1 MGLNLS
7 SEELTIIS
15 DLYNLAS
22 IKFSDARF
30 NDTSARKAALDSL
43 KPALIAYA
51 LGKSIDSPEDT
62 AYVEDVIQKK
72 SEVSVLKF
80 VDGYSVALLTGY
92 LQSLNNDIDSEG
104 TPDFGFTELNDI
116 FQSAML
122 LCMSDFVNVDDISSL
137 ISTGLGVHIR
147 DCSPAEYFEKEYY
160 HEDLQVLKSILIADI
175 DDGYNK
181 KMKDAISNNGDW
193 RTSIDTYMED
203 LKAVYT
209 LAFEDGFG
217 TKPYVGVLLNSSS
230 FITSDEGSSTSHV
243 IKNGEATLSKLAT
256 RMCNKMSGSVEIS
269 QSRQFDYDEIFSK
282 ENPVYFPKKM
292 LEYTLGRES
301 TLNTR
306 KDIYKLSAHSI
317 SWEAYSANYVYPN
330 LKEILLRGI
339 YKALEKVL
347 ISRGVIKTNFTS
359 REFMAVTPDYNEF
372 VAKQLKDNDISNA
385 VFKYVTKLVDSMKC
399 FYILTKYPY
408 LANKIAAI
416 NIRVSCA
423 VDSNSFSADK
433 SVSNQL
439 FSGLIAANNNEEFLP
454 PFDLT
459 AGRTSATNVN
469 ISVNIYEY
477 QYDVN
482 PMLSQAEPLF
492 GYTVQRQNQRKGKVS
507 GWKNILIGESMSGK
521 ELYASKSS
529 DIKLQNA
536 FTHNIIAG
544 SRSGKGV
551 MTMNIL
557 ASALASG
564 KPIFYLD
571 RKPDMASMLYDLSG
585 GTQFIVN
592 GGLYNAE
599 NDTFKHFDESSGDAM
614 EVWRNSVAYLN
625 ENPKILELFD
635 VSNTSYQGVLGDY
648 VYFRAFMFALGIC
661 VLRSKLAGK
670 YDDVRDSIFN
680 GNDGI
685 VIVVD
690 ELTGFQNS
698 ICRLLSTINSTLVQK
713 ALNMGDADEV
723 LNKKADIIAKIN
735 VAQMKANEA
744 TKDSARMA
752 QEAEIQK
759 LQRQLNS
766 LVDEQ
771 SLYAGTL
778 FNKIRASFA
787 TLTSQKVAGFK
798 NKEYNYSDVFVLG
811 QFLDANYYASSL
823 TSKNKGSLSPV
834 FFPLTSSKDDYYSA
848 YKGADIVRSFL
859 EELGEL
865 DWFLGRNPD
874 YNYGGK
880 SENAQAKKVVDDD
893 GNWDYVGVHTCNEVR
908 GIDSANFS
916 HVLFKP
922 YLVLNT
928 HFENDPPTVMSSNPN
943 YQYVTQCAN
952 RVNTTAGGDD
962 LWSTV
967 RLKHLREDAKSQV
980 TADNPMYDYLD
991 EGIGFKGLVRD
1002 TLLTT
1007 DEGKAAAEGDIDE
1020 YIRSILGKSGD
1031 IANYVA
1037 NKMGYNTWQELIYD
1051 LSPMGLFSFDD
1062 MINAVMDSSKYT
1074 MESRLPLYAKLGLL
1088 GDMANSDEGLN
1099 SSDFGSLDDM
1109 YDEGGIDEDI
1119 QDSNP
1124 PLEYTSQSSS
1134 QPTPTS
1140 SIRDTNRDLMYGDT
1154 EPDSYEEDSYEED
1167 LYEEDSYEE
1176 EQHGWSDENRRKVA
1190 QSMVYAYL
1198 VGIKTVDPVKANRL
1212 SAPQLKNQLVEMMY
1226 QLILNEGL

>member
-1 MGLNLS
+1 MSLKLS
-7 SEELTIIS
+7 NDELTIIS
-15 DLYNLAS
+15 DLYNLVG

-30 NDTSARKAALDSL
+30 NDIDSRKAVLDSL

-51 LGKSIDSPEDT
+51 LGKSIDSPEDV
-62 AYVEDVIQKK
+62 AYVNEVIEKK
-72 SEVSVLKF
+72 SDVSVLKF
-80 VDGYSVALLTGY
+80 VDGYSVAILTGY
-92 LQSLNNDIDSEG
+92 LQSLNNDIDSDS
-104 TPDFGFTELNDI
+104 TPDFGFKELNEI
-116 FQSAML
+116 FQSSILM
-122 LCMSDFVNVDDISSL
+122 CMSDFVNADNVSSL
-137 ISTGLGVHIR
+137 IETGLGVVIR
-147 DCSPAEYFEKEYY
+147 DCTPAEYFENEYY
-160 HEDLQVLKSILIADI
+160 HEDLRVLKQILIADI

-181 KMKDAISNNGDW
+181 RMKDAISNNGDW
-193 RTSIDTYMED
+193 RTSMDTYMED

-217 TKPYVGVLLNSSS
+217 TKPYVGVLNSSS
-230 FITSDEGSSTSHV
+230 GFITVDENASTSHT
-243 IKNGEATLSKLAT
+243 IKNGEATLSKFAT
-256 RMCNKMSGSVEIS
+256 RLCNKMSGSVEIS
-269 QSRQFDYDEIFSK
+269 QCRQFDYDEIFSK
-282 ENPVYFPKKM
+282 DNPVYFPKKI

-306 KDIYKLSAHSI
+306 RDIYKSSAFSI
-317 SWEAYSANYVYPN
+317 SWESYSANYVYPN

-347 ISRGVIKTNFTS
+347 MSKGVISTNFTS
-359 REFMAVTPDYNEF
+359 REFMSVTPDYEAF
-372 VAKQLKDNDISNA
+372 VANQLKDNDVSNS
-385 VFKYVTKLVDSMKC
+385 VFKYVSKLVASMKC

-416 NIRVSCA
+416 NIRLSCA
-423 VDSNSFSADK
+423 SNSNAFSVDK
-433 SVSNQL
+433 SCTSQL
-439 FSGLIAANNNEEFLP
+439 FSGLIATNNYEEFLP
-454 PFDLT
+454 PVNISG
-459 AGRTSATNVN
+459 GRTSATNVK
-469 ISVNIYEY
+469 ISVDIYEY
-477 QYDVN
+477 QYDIN
-482 PMLSQAEPLF
+482 PMLTQAEPLF
-492 GYTVQRQNQRKGKVS
+492 GYVVQKQNQRKGKVAN
-507 GWKNILIGESMSGK
+507 WNNILIGEGTSGK

-529 DIKLQNA
+529 DIRLQNS

-585 GTQFIVN
+585 GSQFIVN
-592 GGLYNAE
+592 GGLYNAD
-599 NDTFKHFDESSGDAM
+599 NDTFKHFDESTGDAM
-614 EVWRNSVAYLN
+614 EAWRNSISYLE
-625 ENPKILELFD
+625 ENPRILELFD
-635 VSNTSYQGVLGDY
+635 VSTTSYQGVLGDY

-670 YDDVRDSIFN
+670 FDGIRDDIFN

-698 ICRLLSTINSTLVQK
+698 ISRLLSTISSPLVQK
-713 ALNMGDADEV
+713 ALNMGDADVV
-723 LNKKADIIAKIN
+723 LNKKADIMAKIN

-744 TKDSARMA
+744 TKESAKMA

-759 LQRQLNS
+759 LQRQLDS

-771 SLYAGTL
+771 CLYAGTL
-778 FNKIRASFA
+778 FNKIRSSFA

-798 NKEYNYSDVFVLG
+798 NKEYNYSDIFVLG

-823 TSKNKGSLSPV
+823 TAKNKGALSSV
-834 FFPLTSSKDDYYSA
+834 FFPLTSDKSDYYAA

-880 SENAQAKKVVDDD
+880 NEDAEAKKVTDID
-893 GNWDYVGVHTCNEVR
+893 GNWDYVGVHTCNEIR
-908 GIDSANFS
+908 GVDSSTFH

-928 HFENDPPTVMSSNPN
+928 HYENDPPTEMSKNPN

-980 TADNPMYDYLD
+980 TPDNPMYDCLE
-991 EGIGFKGLVRD
+991 EGIGFKGLVRE

-1007 DEGKAAAEGDIDE
+1007 KEGKEAAQGNMDD
-1020 YIRSILGKSGD
+1020 YIKEVLGKSGK
-1031 IANYVA
+1031 IADYVA
-1037 NKMGYNTWQELIYD
+1037 SKMGDYSCWQELIYD
-1051 LSPMGLFSFDD
+1051 LSPQGLFSFDD
-1062 MINAVMDSSKYT
+1062 MITAVMDADKYT

-1088 GDMANSDEGLN
+1088 GDMANNDSGLN
-1099 SSDFGSLDDM
+1099 SSEFGNLDDM
-1109 YDEGGIDEDI
+1109 YGDEEEFGSEGVESNDSENTWGSTRESNFDDEGFASTSTENDLDEFYK
-1119 QDSNP
+1119 SA
-1124 PLEYTSQSSS
+1124 
-1134 QPTPTS
+1134 
-1140 SIRDTNRDLMYGDT
+1140 
-1154 EPDSYEEDSYEED
+1154 
-1167 LYEEDSYEE
+1167 EE
-1176 EQHGWSDENRRKVA
+1176 EMNVIQPSPQEVQNTKPVFTDKDREN
-1190 QSMVYAYL
+1190 YAYPIVTIL
-1198 VGIKTVDPVKANRL
+1198 LDQL
-1212 SAPQLKNQLVEMMY
+1212 SQFTGKNLKPLAPQMIENAKALLKNLGY
-1226 QLILNEGL
+1226 